1 MSWRFPRH
9 LITDGRVLDADDLNQ
24 DFQPFAEELGGK
36 LNEHNW
42 QKDSIESISYVQRDA
57 AFLYHWA
64 GRRHVLEGYGPTTF
78 YQLVHFLDGNTLN
91 PDVVDRVHEIL
102 PTLDWNVVTD
112 ASVSFI
118 SAPGLLW
125 VHGSLQLQVEDAEQP
140 FITPGVLVA
149 LRINGTVVPETV
161 IGGLEEYNDPRCGLS
176 YGSQPVATSVVWP
189 TPGGQTTVEL
199 VVRTLP
205 LETDDDWKGE
215 SVYVFG
221 REVFALEMRK

>member
-42 QKDSIESISYVQRDA
+42 QEQSVESFSYVQRDA
-57 AFLYHWA
+57 AFLYHWS
-64 GRRHVLEGYGPTTF
+64 GQRGVSTGTPLLKPGQTKN
-78 YQLVHFLDGNTLN
+78 FLFGSTLAASE
-91 PDVVDRVHEIL
+91 VDLVHEIL
-102 PTLDWNVVTD
+102 PISDWNVVTGT
-112 ASVSFI
+112 SLSFT

-125 VHGSLQLQVEDAEQP
+125 VHGSLQLQVQDTEQP

-161 IGGLEEYNDPRCGLS
+161 IGGLEEANDPRCGLS

-205 LETDDDWKGE
+205 LDTDDAWKGE